1 MSDKKFKLGITMAG
15 AISAGAYTAGVMD
28 YLFETF
34 EKWEAAKKI
43 NRETG
48 EGNPGYDHSIPM
60 HDIEIEILSGASAG
74 GMTAVIAAAGIQKDF
89 KPVTPAKRLDEEVT
103 SKNPFYNTWV
113 NLTQH
118 DMLPVLFDT
127 SDIKSDP
134 GVVSLLNSNFKDEI
148 SSRVIARASAGDYHR
163 PYIAPRLEVM
173 VSLSNLNGIP
183 FDIGFKGNA
192 DKTNLYRTTSH
203 RDYAHFVIAE
213 DYQNDGLIPVSFKND
228 TNLKTM
234 RQAAMATGAFP
245 IGLAAR
251 TVDRE
256 RKYLDDS
263 KYINPLYGE
272 QGYQLNIG
280 DQVSTLNSDGG
291 MLNNE
296 PFDITGK
303 ILLDKTGQDK
313 AASEHHNTF
322 ESTVLMVDPF
332 PSEPE
337 DIETL
342 KSKKLNPKIFSV
354 AGLLIGTMRGE
365 LSFKRD
371 ELEVAFNED
380 NYSRF
385 LVAPKRYGKN
395 GKEYQGNMA
404 IACGSLGGF
413 GGFFEKGFRE
423 HDFYLGRRNAQ
434 YFLRRH
440 FSIPSDNT
448 NPIFNEGYSQS
459 AKDRFAITFK
469 DKEVSYIPIIP
480 DLGYD
485 KTDLSKNSEPLGP
498 EHWPKFDSRNFKDLQ
513 KLIIKR
519 LEKVI
524 AVMANLKGLFKLL
537 GWIGIQVFKKKIGKA
552 VIGIIEKDFKK
563 RDLLK

>member
-1 MSDKKFKLGITMAG
+1 MSQKKFKLGITMAG

-28 YLFETF
+28 YLFETL
-34 EKWEAAKKI
+34 EKWEAAKKK
-43 NRETG
+43 NREIG
-48 EGNPGYDHSIPM
+48 EGNAGYDESVPM
-60 HDIEIEILSGASAG
+60 HDVEIEILSGASAG
-74 GMTAVIAAAGIQKDF
+74 GMTAVIAAAGLQKDF
-89 KPVTPAKRLDEEVT
+89 KPVTPASRGDKAVT
-103 SKNPFYNTWV
+103 TQNPFYHTWV
-113 NLTQH
+113 DLTQD

-127 SDIKSDP
+127 SDVKSNL
-134 GVVSLLNSNFKDEI
+134 GVVSILNSGFKDEI
-148 SSRVIARASAGDYHR
+148 SSRVISQAAAGEYYR
-163 PYIAPRLEVM
+163 PYVAPRLQVM

-203 RDYAHFVIAE
+203 RDYAHFVIDDA
-213 DYQNDGLIPVSFKND
+213 YKSDGLIPVSFAKNQ
-228 TNLKTM
+228 NLTTM

-256 RKYLDDS
+256 RKYLDDN

-272 QGYQLNIG
+272 EGYQLNIS
-280 DQVSTLNSDGG
+280 DDVSTLNSDGG

-296 PFDITGK
+296 PFDITGA
-303 ILLDKTGQDK
+303 ILQDITGQK
-313 AASEHHNTF
+313 KPASENHNTF

-337 DIETL
+337 DLETL
-342 KSKKLNPKIFSV
+342 KSKKLSPKIFSV
-354 AGLLIGTMRGE
+354 AGLLISTMRGE

-371 ELEVAFNED
+371 ELEVAFDEA

-385 LVAPKRYGKN
+385 LVAPKRHGLG
-395 GKEYQGNMA
+395 GKEFQGNAA

-413 GGFFEKGFRE
+413 GGFFEKSFRA

-440 FSIPSDNT
+440 FSIPSDT
-448 NPIFNEGYSQS
+448 ANPIFNTGYNDA
-459 AKDRFAITFK
+459 AKDRFAIKFAAGGP
-469 DKEVSYIPIIP
+469 SFMPIIP
-480 DLGYD
+480 DLEYD
-485 KTDLSKNSEPLGP
+485 KNDLSKNSEPLGP
-498 EHWPKFDSRNFKDLQ
+498 EDWPKFDSRNFKNLQ
-513 KLIIKR
+513 KLVIKR

-537 GWIGIQVFKKKIGKA
+537 GWIGIQIFKKKIGKA
-552 VIGIIEKDFKK
+552 VIGIIEKDFRK